1 MSKHT
6 VSDREFGVLLCVCA
20 ASAAFYA
27 VWKSNVALAVSLTL
41 LTSVMVIMVV
51 CCPNKFARLKHGW
64 LCLGERLGSIV
75 SPIVLALLYFIILT
89 PTAFISRWLGRDAL
103 RLKQS
108 TSSTY
113 WIPRKQLERSK
124 RDFFRQQ
131 Y

>member
-6 VSDREFGVLLCVCA
+6 ASDREFGVLLCVCA

-27 VWKSNVALAVSLTL
+27 AWKLNVALSVSLTL
-41 LTSVMVIMVV
+41 LTSVMVVMVV

-75 SPIVLALLYFIILT
+75 SPIVLALLYFIVLT
-89 PTAFISRWLGRDAL
+89 PTALILRWFGRDAL
-103 RLKQS
+103 RLKRS

-113 WIPRKQLERSK
+113 WIPRKPLERSQS
-124 RDFFRQQ
+124 DFFRQQ

>member
-124 RDFFRQQ
+124 SDFFRQQ